1 MKLENNK
8 FYKLSFDY
16 DIYIVKC
23 IDAEN
28 LDFKPLKLYSRV
40 LDKYWD
46 ADLYTSE
53 NFFEMQLL
61 KHKNEKYE
69 LKEFDKFEHLI

>member
-1 MKLENNK
+1 MKLENGK

-28 LDFKPLKLYSRV
+28 LDFKPLKLYSRY

-53 NFFEMQLL
+53 NFLIMQLL
-61 KHKNEKYE
+61 KTKDEKCE
-69 LKEFDKFEHLI
+69 LKEFDKLEHLI